1 MERFA
6 WGEGRSL
13 TGFEV
18 FWGRRILCVRRITS
32 SQHASLVHLIYFF
45 DEIRVPTAS
54 LFFTFYHVT
63 CDALHAVIV
72 LNSTAV
78 SKFVVIKKAMLYS
91 TANNEKTFLL
101 QCSTR
106 HFYVLDLSK
115 FLNVNHKQ
123 LCSTHNKM

>member
-63 CDALHAVIV
+63 CDVLHAVIV
-72 LNSTAV
+72 FELKYCA
-78 SKFVVIKKAMLYS
+78 FVVIKKAMLYS
-91 TANNEKTFLL
+91 SANTENFFF
-101 QCSTR
+101 C
-106 HFYVLDLSK
+106 
-115 FLNVNHKQ
+115 
-123 LCSTHNKM
+123 